1 MFKRFLRLV
10 TSPQVV
16 IDSVNLATV
25 FGELDDFSEDEL
37 SLCIEDIINFHIDMH
52 LGRGRFRRLR
62 FFLDAQ
68 GLSVFVE
75 LHHAEAL
82 RVVDVVAEDRC
93 QPMLLGVLH
102 ALFQQSCET

>member
-52 LGRGRFRRLR
+52 LGRGN
-62 FFLDAQ
+62 
-68 GLSVFVE
+68 
-75 LHHAEAL
+75 
-82 RVVDVVAEDRC
+82 
-93 QPMLLGVLH
+93 
-102 ALFQQSCET
+102 